1 MHRAKDDD
9 FTVLLNRAA
18 AGDDGAT
25 HAVWEQSYGEMLMVA
40 SSMRPASSADSVHAP
55 SPATILHESF
65 FKTFRPAHANTVT
78 WDSRAHFFGS
88 VSRAMGQ
95 FVIDWRRAASRKKR
109 GGGTRALE
117 FDQVGQEALS
127 DQTDDL
133 TAALDRSSLNL
144 ELANALCRLRARAP
158 NCADVVCLRYMA
170 GLSLED
176 TARVLGI
183 RPRTVSKRWNFGRA
197 LLRLDLLDHAPAG
210 VTLPESSTDAR
221 IEPTSG

>member
-25 HAVWEQSYGEMLMVA
+25 HAVWEQSYSEMLMVA
-40 SSMRPASSADSVHAP
+40 SSMRPTSSADSVHAP

-65 FKTFRPAHANTVT
+65 FKTFRPAHANTVI

-109 GGGTRALE
+109 GGGA
-117 FDQVGQEALS
+117 
-127 DQTDDL
+127 
-133 TAALDRSSLNL
+133 
-144 ELANALCRLRARAP
+144 RARVRPGWARGAVRP
-158 NCADVVCLRYMA
+158 DRRPDRRARSQQPQPRTRQCP
-170 GLSLED
+170 LSLESACAQLRGCRMSSIHGGPLSRGHRSG
-176 TARVLGI
+176 ARDSAADRLQ
-183 RPRTVSKRWNFGRA
+183 A
-197 LLRLDLLDHAPAG
+197 LELRQGAASP
-210 VTLPESSTDAR
+210 
-221 IEPTSG
+221 